1 MKLILSFAILLS
13 CMINAKAQTENTLP
27 IDDRGKLIYYE
38 LVDLKST
45 PKDSLKLR
53 IVNYFK
59 KKNSGLKFK
68 TIVGD
73 TSFIATGKIIISKTL
88 LVMSHPSGEVL
99 YNFQA
104 EVKDGKYRF
113 WLTDFNF
120 IPYQRDRYSN
130 FVPSTT
136 VGIPLEENPGKLN
149 AGQWKEYL
157 EQTASYAKDF
167 AAKFKVYMASKTPVA
182 APVAEKKVVKKSW

>member
-1 MKLILSFAILLS
+1 
-13 CMINAKAQTENTLP
+13 MISVKAQTENKLP
-27 IDDRGKLIYYE
+27 VDDRGKLIYYE

-53 IVNYFK
+53 IVNYLK

-99 YNFQA
+99 YNFQV

-120 IPYQRDRYSN
+120 IPYQRDRYGN
-130 FVPSTT
+130 FVPSTN

-149 AGQWKEYL
+149 ASQWKEYL

-167 AAKFKVYMASKTPVA
+167 GAKFKLYMASKTHVA
-182 APVAEKKVVKKSW
+182 VPVAENKVVKKTW